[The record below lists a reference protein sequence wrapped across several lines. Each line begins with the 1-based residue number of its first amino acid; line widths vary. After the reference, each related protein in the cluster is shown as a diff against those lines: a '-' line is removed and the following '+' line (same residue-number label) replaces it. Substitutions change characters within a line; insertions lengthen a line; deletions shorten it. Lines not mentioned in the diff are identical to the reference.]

1 MPIRTAVSA
10 AREAERLLLRARHC
24 ASQEANYERLWGSMM
39 RASAMDYLHLNPKT
53 RIWRVRIVVP
63 VHLRPF
69 LTGENVG
76 KKHLT
81 ESTSRREPAE
91 AEQIAEPIIAKFL
104 DILAEA
110 ERQSLRDQSWRDR
123 GDGLDPE
130 IEYEEE
136 ISYNSDGDIVIHK
149 TDRPKPP
156 PPRAKPLGRTGSL
169 LATLET
175 ALTPAE
181 ARIAALREK
190 HAADPRAKIAKK
202 IAKRRKRT
210 RV

>member
-1 MPIRTAVSA
+1 
-10 AREAERLLLRARHC
+10 
-24 ASQEANYERLWGSMM
+24 
-39 RASAMDYLHLNPKT
+39 MDYLQLNPTT

-63 VHLRPF
+63 PYLIPF

-81 ESTSRREPAE
+81 KSTSRREPAE

-110 ERQSLRDQSWRDR
+110 ERQSLRDQSWRDE

-136 ISYNSDGDIVIHK
+136 FSTNYDGDTVIHK

-156 PPRAKPLGRTGSL
+156 PPRAKRLWSPGSL
-169 LATLET
+169 MATLET

-202 IAKRRKRT
+202 IAKRRKRAQPT
-210 RV
+210 RA

>member
-1 MPIRTAVSA
+1 
-10 AREAERLLLRARHC
+10 
-24 ASQEANYERLWGSMM
+24 
-39 RASAMDYLHLNPKT
+39 MDYLQLNPKT

-81 ESTSRREPAE
+81 KSTGKRELAE
-91 AEQIAEPIIAKFL
+91 AEPIAEQIIAEFTA
-104 DILAEA
+104 ILVEA
-110 ERQSLRDQSWRDR
+110 ERQSLRDQSWRYS
-123 GDGLDPE
+123 GDELDPE

-149 TDRPKPP
+149 TDRPKQP
-156 PPRAKPLGRTGSL
+156 PPRAARRGSPGSL

-190 HAADPRAKIAKK
+190 HAADPRAKMAKK
-202 IAKRRKRT
+202 IAKRRTRT
-210 RV
+210 QPTRA